1 MSAILDLFRAFR
13 DAEQAWIQS
22 FQTPPANTD
31 HPTPSSSALQD
42 CSLHY
47 GELAFVLAGLKPC
60 LLIQLPTPELTT
72 AFYKGVL
79 LPHLLDHPA
88 YDRLSAPSDLGL
100 SCQLITGRV
109 RSPEMS
115 LQGYVLL
122 WSRRTV
128 LAHPQADLIQRG
140 IDRVCPQETSVTSRI
155 KTGRENGRDGQ
166 EAEEEEEEISEED
179 LAVMLDI
186 PGRLPRTH
194 SEMLQMIE
202 VSYWHHQTSTNQ
214 TSNNQTSSTP
224 ETEPTLLTAFAA
236 QPDQIPE
243 IHAHFRR
250 YRDTVLQVLGLPI
263 KLHIQSMADMV
274 E

>member
-1 MSAILDLFRAFR
+1 MSSILDLFLAFR

-22 FQTPPANTD
+22 LLQTHANTTD
-31 HPTPSSSALQD
+31 HQTDSSALQD

-72 AFYKGVL
+72 AFYDGVILPRL
-79 LPHLLDHPA
+79 LTHPA
-88 YDRLSAPSDLGL
+88 YERLSDPSELGL
-100 SCQLITGRV
+100 SCTLITRRV
-109 RSPEMS
+109 HSPEMS

-122 WSRRTV
+122 WSRKTV
-128 LAHPQADLIQRG
+128 LSHPQAELIQRG
-140 IDRVCPQETSVTSRI
+140 IDRICPPHSSATNRI
-155 KTGRENGRDGQ
+155 GTYGEKC
-166 EAEEEEEEISEED
+166 EEQEEEISEED

-186 PGRLPRTH
+186 PGRLPKTH
-194 SEMLQMIE
+194 AEMLQMIE
-202 VSYWHHQTSTNQ
+202 VSYWHQASDHT
-214 TSNNQTSSTP
+214 TSSAP
-224 ETEPTLLTAFAA
+224 ETGPTLLTAFAA

-250 YRDTVLQVLGLPI
+250 YRDTLFQLLELPL
-263 KLHIQSMADMV
+263 KLHIQSMADMA

>member
-1 MSAILDLFRAFR
+1 MKSAILDFFRAFR
-13 DAEQAWIQS
+13 EEEQAWIQS
-22 FQTPPANTD
+22 LQTPTNTD
-31 HPTPSSSALQD
+31 FHTPSSTLQD

-72 AFYKGVL
+72 AFYEGVIVPRL
-79 LPHLLDHPA
+79 LTHPA
-88 YDRLSAPSDLGL
+88 YAQLSAPSDLGL
-100 SCQLITGRV
+100 SCKRITGRV

-128 LAHPQADLIQRG
+128 LSHPQADRIQRG
-140 IDRVCPQETSVTSRI
+140 IDRVCPQETTLHSGDQ
-155 KTGRENGRDGQ
+155 TGSENVGDNQ
-166 EAEEEEEEISEED
+166 EDEDEISEED

-186 PGRLPRTH
+186 PGRLPKTH
-194 SEMLQMIE
+194 AEMLQMIE
-202 VSYWHHQTSTNQ
+202 VSYWHQVSS
-214 TSNNQTSSTP
+214 SNTTGSAQA
-224 ETEPTLLTAFAA
+224 TEPTLLTAFAA

-250 YRDTVLQVLGLPI
+250 YRTTLLQVLELPI
-263 KLHIQSMADMV
+263 QLHIQSMADMAK
-274 E
+274 

>member
-1 MSAILDLFRAFR
+1 MTSAILDLFRAYR
-13 DAEQAWIQS
+13 EEEQAWIQS
-22 FQTPPANTD
+22 LQTHTNNEHRTA
-31 HPTPSSSALQD
+31 SSTLED

-72 AFYKGVL
+72 AFYEGVILPRL
-79 LPHLLDHPA
+79 LTHPA
-88 YDRLSAPSDLGL
+88 YIRLSAPSDLGL
-100 SCQLITGRV
+100 SCKPITGRI

-140 IDRVCPQETSVTSRI
+140 IDRICPQDTTIPSRD
-155 KTGRENGRDGQ
+155 KSDNEHAEDDQ
-166 EAEEEEEEISEED
+166 EEEDEISEED

-186 PGRLPRTH
+186 PGRLPKTH
-194 SEMLQMIE
+194 AEMLQMIE
-202 VSYWHHQTSTNQ
+202 VSYWHQAGS
-214 TSNNQTSSTP
+214 SNAPGSAP
-224 ETEPTLLTAFAA
+224 VTEPTLLTAFAA

-250 YRDTVLQVLGLPI
+250 YRTTVLQVLEMSI
-263 KLHIQSMADMV
+263 QLHIQSMADMAK
-274 E
+274 